1 MDYQSKGR
9 IMRRSAKFDTI
20 NVVPFIDI
28 MLVLLVI
35 VLTTASFIQTGL
47 IKLDLPTS
55 SSEIEEKPKK
65 ELKISIK
72 KNGDI
77 FFDKEQI
84 PHEEVEKVLLI
95 HSKKDPIL
103 LYSDKNATFQNFVF
117 ILDILKKNEY
127 ENLGIVTKNE

>member
-1 MDYQSKGR
+1 
-9 IMRRSAKFDTI
+9 MRRSAKFDTI

-47 IKLDLPTS
+47 IKLDLPTGTS
-55 SSEIEEKPKK
+55 KVKEEPKK

-72 KNGDI
+72 ENGDI
-77 FFDKEQI
+77 YFGKEKIEHTNVETTLLKHDKKN
-84 PHEEVEKVLLI
+84 PI
-95 HSKKDPIL
+95 H
-103 LYSDKNATFQNFVF
+103 LYSDKNAKFDNFVF

-127 ENLGIVTKNE
+127 ENLGIITKK

>member
-1 MDYQSKGR
+1 V
-9 IMRRSAKFDTI
+9 RRSAKFDTI

-55 SSEIEEKPKK
+55 SAETEEQPKK
-65 ELKISIK
+65 ELRISIK
-72 KNGDI
+72 RNGDI
-77 FFDKEQI
+77 FFDKEKI
-84 PHEEVEKVLLI
+84 ERIDVEKVLLT
-95 HSKKDPIL
+95 HNKKEPIN
-103 LYSDKNATFQNFVF
+103 LYSDKNTTFQNFVF

-127 ENLGIVTKNE
+127 ENLGIVTQHE

>member
-1 MDYQSKGR
+1 
-9 IMRRSAKFDTI
+9 MRRQKFDSI

-55 SSEIEEKPKK
+55 SSKIEEKPKK
-65 ELKISIK
+65 ELKISMK
-72 KNGDI
+72 KSGEI
-77 FFDKEQI
+77 FFDKEEVKK
-84 PHEEVEKVLLI
+84 EEVEQRLLQHGKESPI
-95 HSKKDPIL
+95 H
-103 LYSDKNATFQNFVF
+103 LYSDKEATFDNFVF

-127 ENLGIVTKNE
+127 ENLGIVTQND

>member
-1 MDYQSKGR
+1 
-9 IMRRSAKFDTI
+9 MRRSAKFDTI

-55 SSEIEEKPKK
+55 SSEVEEKPKK

-77 FFDKEQI
+77 FFDKQKI
-84 PHEEVEKVLLI
+84 AHKDVEKILLT
-95 HSKKDPIL
+95 HNKKDPIH

>member
-1 MDYQSKGR
+1 
-9 IMRRSAKFDTI
+9 MRRSSKFDNI

-47 IKLDLPTS
+47 IKLDLATGS
-55 SSEIEEKPKK
+55 NKIKKELKK

-77 FFDKEQI
+77 YFGKVKVKKNKI
-84 PHEEVEKVLLI
+84 EKRLLKYK
-95 HSKKDPIL
+95 KKDLIF
-103 LYSDKNATFQNFVF
+103 LYCDKNSKFEYFVF
-117 ILDILKKNEY
+117 VLDLLKKYEY
-127 ENLGIVTKNE
+127 ENLGIITKK

>member
-1 MDYQSKGR
+1 
-9 IMRRSAKFDTI
+9 MRRKQKFDDI

-55 SSEIEEKPKK
+55 SSELKEKAKK

-77 FFDKEQI
+77 FFGKEQI
-84 PHEEVEKVLLI
+84 TKEEVEKTLLTHDKETPIHLYCDKEAQFHNFVLL
-95 HSKKDPIL
+95 
-103 LYSDKNATFQNFVF
+103 
-117 ILDILKKNEY
+117 LDILKKNQY
-127 ENLGIVTKNE
+127 ENLGIVTKND

>member
-1 MDYQSKGR
+1 
-9 IMRRSAKFDTI
+9 MRGGKKFDSI

-55 SSEIEEKPKK
+55 SSKQKEEPKK

-72 KNGDI
+72 KSGDI
-77 FFDKEQI
+77 FFDKEKI
-84 PHEEVEKVLLI
+84 NREDVEKTLLSYDKKVPI
-95 HSKKDPIL
+95 H
-103 LYSDKNATFQNFVF
+103 LYCDKEAQFSEFVF
-117 ILDILKKNEY
+117 LLDILKKNSY
-127 ENLGIVTKNE
+127 ENLGIVTKND

>member
-1 MDYQSKGR
+1 MGHSPKGAV
-9 IMRRSAKFDTI
+9 MRRQKFDTI

-55 SSEIEEKPKK
+55 SSKVEEKPKK

-72 KNGDI
+72 KSGEI
-77 FFDKEQI
+77 FFDKEAVKK
-84 PHEEVEKVLLI
+84 EEVEKRLLTHNKETPI
-95 HSKKDPIL
+95 H
-103 LYSDKNATFQNFVF
+103 LYSDKEATFDNFVF

-127 ENLGIVTKNE
+127 ENLGIVTKHD

>member
-1 MDYQSKGR
+1 MGHSPKGKV
-9 IMRRSAKFDTI
+9 MRRQKFDSI

-35 VLTTASFIQTGL
+35 VLTTASFIQTGI

-55 SSEIEEKPKK
+55 SSKIEEKPKK

-77 FFDKEQI
+77 FFDKEKVEQ
-84 PHEEVEKVLLI
+84 EEVEKRLLS
-95 HSKKDPIL
+95 HSKESPIH
-103 LYSDKNATFQNFVF
+103 LYSDKEAKFDNFVF

-127 ENLGIVTKNE
+127 ENLGIVTKND

>member
-1 MDYQSKGR
+1 
-9 IMRRSAKFDTI
+9 MRRQAKFDNI

-35 VLTTASFIQTGL
+35 VLTTASFVQTGL

-55 SSEIEEKPKK
+55 SSKVEEKPKK

-72 KNGDI
+72 KNGEI
-77 FFDKEQI
+77 FFNKEKI
-84 PHEEVEKVLLI
+84 EHDNVEKRLLM
-95 HSKKDPIL
+95 HSKEIPIH
-103 LYSDKNATFQNFVF
+103 LYSDKEAQFDNFVF

-127 ENLGIVTKNE
+127 ENLGIVTKND